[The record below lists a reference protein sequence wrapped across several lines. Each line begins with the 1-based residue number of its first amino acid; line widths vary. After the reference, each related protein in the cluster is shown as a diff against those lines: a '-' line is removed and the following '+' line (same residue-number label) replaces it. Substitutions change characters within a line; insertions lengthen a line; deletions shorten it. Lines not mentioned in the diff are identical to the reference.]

1 MTTLT
6 KNTLEKI
13 WEAWSYQA
21 ASPCSWAM
29 SELDKYSII
38 PLHGGQLEIEGQ
50 TGNLSVDNIKEFLF
64 WKNSDFRV
72 RELSTLRYQAT
83 ADLAVLINRIAASGN
98 FNRAFL
104 KRLDNNNQYFDLRL
118 IDSDREFSLELTLA
132 DTDDRFKELTIN
144 AMNLALRIIEE
155 NIIALEGLSLY
166 GEPISLVTKRIG
178 IK

>member
-13 WEAWSYQA
+13 WEAWSYQG
-21 ASPCSWAM
+21 ASSCSWAM

-38 PLHGGQLEIEGQ
+38 PLYGGQLEIEGQ
-50 TGNLSVDNIKEFLF
+50 TGNMSVDNIKDFLF

-72 RELSTLRYQAT
+72 KELSTLRYKGT
-83 ADLAVLINRIAASGN
+83 ADLAGLINRITASGN
-98 FNRAFL
+98 FTRAFL

-132 DTDDRFKELTIN
+132 DTDDRFKEFTIN
-144 AMNLALRIIEE
+144 ALNLALRIIEE

-166 GEPISLVTKRIG
+166 GEPIRLVTKRIG